1 MRIISGKYRSLVLAE
16 FKGEDIR
23 PTADRVKESLFNIIA
38 QSVPSARA
46 LDLFC
51 GSGGLG
57 LECISR
63 GADFVHFNDISAD
76 SLKVLK
82 KNLSRIKEQN
92 YKITNQNFSDCLATL
107 SGKFD
112 LIFLDPPYR
121 LEAGRE
127 ALQMIAAR
135 NLLSEGGIAVLER
148 DRAFEGEIDGLNLY
162 DERKYGKTYLSFFE
176 VNK

>member
-1 MRIISGKYRSLVLAE
+1 MRIISGKYRSLVLSE
-16 FKGEDIR
+16 FNGEDIR

-38 QSVPSARA
+38 PYVPGARA

-63 GADFVHFNDISAD
+63 GGEFVHFNDISAE

-82 KNLSRIKEQN
+82 KNLARIKERN
-92 YKITNQNFSDCLATL
+92 YKITNQNFAECLFSLDST
-107 SGKFD
+107 FD

-127 ALQMIAAR
+127 ALQIIASR
-135 NLLSEGGIAVLER
+135 KLLAEGGIAVLER
-148 DRAFEGEIDGLNLY
+148 DCAFTGEIDGLNLY

-176 VNK
+176 VSK

>member
-38 QSVPSARA
+38 FKVPGSRA

-57 LECISR
+57 LECLSR
-63 GADFVHFNDISAD
+63 GAEYVHFNDVSPASIA
-76 SLKVLK
+76 VLN
-82 KNLSRIKEQN
+82 KNLARIREKN
-92 YKITNQNFSDCLATL
+92 YKVTTADFSLFLADNKE
-107 SGKFD
+107 KFD
-112 LIFLDPPYR
+112 LIFLDPPYKSD
-121 LEAGRE
+121 AGVE
-127 ALQMIAAR
+127 ALEIIA
-135 NLLSEGGIAVLER
+135 LKGILSDDGIAVLER
-148 DRAFEGEIDGLNLY
+148 DRPFAGEVDGLRLF

-176 VNK
+176 VNQ

>member
-38 QSVPSARA
+38 QSVPLARA

-92 YKITNQNFSDCLATL
+92 YKITNQNFSDCLTML

-121 LEAGRE
+121 LEVGRE
-127 ALQMIAAR
+127 ALRIIAAR
-135 NLLSEGGIAVLER
+135 NLLSDDGIAVLER